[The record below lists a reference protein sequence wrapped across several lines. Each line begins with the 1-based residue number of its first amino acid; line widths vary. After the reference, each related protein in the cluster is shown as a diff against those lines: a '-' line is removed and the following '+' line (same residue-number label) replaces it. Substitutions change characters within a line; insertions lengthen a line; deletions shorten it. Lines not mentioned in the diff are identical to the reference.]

1 MGVSRLRLNS
11 VSSTGGPNSP
21 DEANSDD
28 ECAGGVRNENEQKNT
43 TKLKHFFKNLI
54 GIGGNHR
61 KAAAAAVAVA
71 SSNPNLN
78 GKRNG
83 NPKMDGDVSESPMD
97 ILDPEIS
104 PRDRAHRFW
113 ALDSAQQET
122 AFEEYRKN
130 TSSFVTSPQEFRDLF
145 RVSVESGDFNGIGD
159 FYNWL
164 FSNSANMTSLFLS
177 EKSVV
182 SDKPRPV
189 ERKYLDACVYV
200 SMNWRFLKEIY
211 NCLVKMV
218 IYYNFQLI
226 FTKLTIM

>member
-1 MGVSRLRLNS
+1 MGLSRLRLNS

-21 DEANSDD
+21 EEANSEDD
-28 ECAGGVRNENEQKNT
+28 CAGGVRNENEEKNT

-54 GIGGNHR
+54 GIGGSHR
-61 KAAAAAVAVA
+61 KAEAVV
-71 SSNPNLN
+71 SSNPNLH
-78 GKRNG
+78 GKRNV
-83 NPKMDGDVSESPMD
+83 NQKTNGDVSESPMD

-113 ALDSAQQET
+113 TLEPAQQEA

-130 TSSFVTSPQEFRDLF
+130 SSSFVKSPQEFRDLF

-164 FSNSANMTSLFLS
+164 FSNSANMTGLFLS
-177 EKSVV
+177 EKSVA

-218 IYYNFQLI
+218 INIVFNKYLKY
-226 FTKLTIM
+226 